1 MKNETFTCERARQID
16 LVEFLAT
23 LGHYPT
29 KMHNNDFWYLSPLRN
44 EKAPSFKINRKMN
57 VWYDH
62 GSGKGG
68 NIIDFGKV
76 YYGCTVGQLLKKL
89 ASEPL
94 PTFSSQQQPAGE
106 KEETEDPHQRIMI
119 TAEREITDP
128 ALREYLGQ
136 RKIPLVIA
144 NRYCSEVDF
153 ELYGKKHTAIGFKND
168 RGGYELRNSY
178 FKASTSPKDI
188 TTIRN
193 GAEKISV
200 FEGFFDF
207 LSFQTTLLSD
217 RDLVRRLP
225 KLHGDFLIL
234 NSLSF
239 LEKSRELMEKHDRI
253 ALYLDRD
260 ERGIQKTERAL
271 LWSEKYV
278 DESIMYR
285 EFKDLNESLISER
298 EQEIKQSRRLKPKL

>member
-1 MKNETFTCERARQID
+1 MKSETLTCERARQID
-16 LVEFLAT
+16 LVEYLTT

-29 KMHNNDFWYLSPLRN
+29 KIHNNEFWYLSPLRN
-44 EKAPSFKINRKMN
+44 EKTPSFKINRKMN

-89 ASEPL
+89 AIDPL
-94 PTFSSQQQPAGE
+94 PTFSFHQQPAGE
-106 KEETEDPHQRIMI
+106 KEETEGAHQKIMV
-119 TAEREITDP
+119 TAERKITDP
-128 ALREYLGQ
+128 SLREYLGQ
-136 RKIPLVIA
+136 RKIPHVIA

-153 ELYGKKHTAIGFKND
+153 ELYGRKHTAIGFRND
-168 RGGYELRNSY
+168 QGGYELRNNY
-178 FKASTSPKDI
+178 FKGSTSPKDT
-188 TTIRN
+188 TTIGN
-193 GAEKISV
+193 GGEKLSV

-207 LSFQTTLLSD
+207 LSFQANLLSD
-217 RDLVRRLP
+217 RDLVRELP

-239 LEKSRELMEKHDRI
+239 LEKSRALMEKHHRI

-260 ERGIQKTERAL
+260 ERGIETTESVL

-278 DESIMYR
+278 DESIRYR
-285 EFKDLNESLISER
+285 EFKDLNESLINER
-298 EQEIKQSRRLKPKL
+298 EEERKQSRRLKPKL

>member
-1 MKNETFTCERARQID
+1 VKNETFTCERARQID
-16 LVEFLAT
+16 LVEYLAT
-23 LGHYPT
+23 LGHHPT
-29 KMHNNDFWYLSPLRN
+29 KMYNNDYWYISPLRN
-44 EKAPSFKINRKMN
+44 EKTASFKINKKMN

-62 GSGKGG
+62 GTGKGG
-68 NIIDFGKV
+68 NLIDFGKV